1 MNKLDILKGRV
12 IWIFD
17 EEHFDID
24 RVVGIENIKETNV
37 ENLVKVCM
45 KEYESDF
52 VEKIQKGD
60 WIIGGRNFGYGHP
73 HKPPMLVLRHL
84 GLAGIIA
91 ESFSPGFYRG
101 QVADGVPLI
110 KCEGILK
117 KVKRFD
123 SLTVNWNESYILNE
137 STKEKINYAPLPA
150 SDRNI
155 IELGGHIEY
164 LKKRFA
170 SGQKVEN

>member
-1 MNKLDILKGRV
+1 MDNQLKGRA
-12 IWIFD
+12 IWVFD
-17 EEHFDID
+17 ESHYDID
-24 RVVGIENIKETNV
+24 RVIGIENIKETNMD
-37 ENLVKVCM
+37 NLVKVCM
-45 KEYESDF
+45 ASYEPDF
-52 VEKIQKGD
+52 TKKIQKGD

-110 KCEGILK
+110 SCEGILS

-123 SLTVNWNESYILNE
+123 QLTVNWNENTIINE
-137 STKEKINYAPLPA
+137 STQKEISYKPIPP
-150 SDRNI
+150 SDKNI

-170 SGQKVEN
+170 AEKISG

>member
-1 MNKLDILKGRV
+1 VEDILKGRV

-17 EEHFDID
+17 EAHFDID
-24 RVVGIENIKETNV
+24 RVIGIENIKETNMD
-37 ENLVKVCM
+37 NLVKVCM
-45 KEYESDF
+45 KPFEEDF
-52 VEKIQKGD
+52 LEKIQKGD
-60 WIIGGRNFGYGHP
+60 WIVGGRNFGYGHP

-84 GLAGIIA
+84 GIAGIIA

-110 KCEGILK
+110 SCEGILE

-123 SLTVNWNESYILNE
+123 QLTVNWKESTIVNE
-137 STKEKINYAPLPA
+137 STNEKFTYNPLPK
-150 SDRNI
+150 SDKNI
-155 IELGGHIEY
+155 IDLGGHIEY

-170 SGQKVEN
+170 SEQKVEK

>member
-1 MNKLDILKGRV
+1 VEDILKGRV

-17 EEHFDID
+17 EAHFDID
-24 RVVGIENIKETNV
+24 RVIGIENIKETNMD
-37 ENLVKVCM
+37 NLVKVCM
-45 KEYESDF
+45 KPFEEDF
-52 VEKIQKGD
+52 LEKIQKGD
-60 WIIGGRNFGYGHP
+60 WIVGGRNFGYGHP

-84 GLAGIIA
+84 GIAGIIA

-110 KCEGILK
+110 SCEGILE

-123 SLTVNWNESYILNE
+123 QLTVNWKESTIVNE
-137 STKEKINYAPLPA
+137 STNEKFTYIPLPK
-150 SDRNI
+150 SDKNI
-155 IELGGHIEY
+155 IDLGGHIEY

-170 SGQKVEN
+170 SEQKVEK

>member
-1 MNKLDILKGRV
+1 MEDILKGRV

-17 EEHFDID
+17 EAHFDID
-24 RVVGIENIKETNV
+24 RVIGIENIKETNMD
-37 ENLVKVCM
+37 NLVKVCM
-45 KEYESDF
+45 KPYEEDF

-60 WIIGGRNFGYGHP
+60 WIVGGRNFGYGHP

-84 GLAGIIA
+84 GIAGIIA

-110 KCEGILK
+110 NCEGILA

-123 SLTVNWNESYILNE
+123 QLTVNWKESTIVNE
-137 STKEKINYAPLPA
+137 STNEKFYYNPLPK
-150 SDRNI
+150 SDKNI
-155 IELGGHIEY
+155 IDLGGHIEY
-164 LKKRFA
+164 LKQRFA
-170 SGQKVEN
+170 SEQKVEK